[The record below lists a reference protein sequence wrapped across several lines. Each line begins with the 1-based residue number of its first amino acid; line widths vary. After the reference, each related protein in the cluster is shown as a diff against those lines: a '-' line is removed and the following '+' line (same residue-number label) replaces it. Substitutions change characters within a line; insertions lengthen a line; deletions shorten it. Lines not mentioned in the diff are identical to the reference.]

1 MSREELFRVSRYED
15 CIVKYGI
22 IAVCRLLADYESV
35 EKYEEC
41 QLIMLAIT
49 NHNTATNQKLPTT
62 YEGCISLL
70 KQNCDYEEYGFML
83 AEVSDDVKEI
93 LKYVKP

>member
-1 MSREELFRVSRYED
+1 MTREELFRVSRYED

-22 IAVCRLLADYESV
+22 IAVCKLLSEFEAV

-41 QLIMLAIT
+41 HLILLAIT
-49 NHNTATNQKLPTT
+49 NHNTATSQNLPTT

-70 KQNCDYEEYGFML
+70 KETYDYQEYGFML
-83 AEVSDDVKEI
+83 AEIGDDVQEI
-93 LKYVKP
+93 IKYVKP